1 VSQPG
6 LRVLV
11 AGGSGQLARALR
23 DTLPAGWNWLQPAQR
38 LDIRDGAA
46 VHATVVALRPQLI
59 VNAAA
64 YTAVD
69 KAESDVDE
77 ARRLNRD
84 GPRHLAEA
92 AAAVGARLVQV
103 STDFVFDGQKGR
115 PYLPGDATAPLGIYG
130 LSKLEGEQAVQAVL
144 SESALIVRTAW
155 VYYAGGNNFVRTML
169 RLLRERPELRV
180 VADQIGTP
188 THAGGLAEAIW
199 ALAAA
204 GAGGIHHWTDAGV
217 ASWYDFAHAIR
228 EIGLQLQPQ
237 ASWGQ
242 VVPIRTEDY
251 PTPARR
257 PYYSVLDKTATWA
270 LTGRPPHWRDQLQ
283 QQLSS
288 AGIERWV

>member
-1 VSQPG
+1 VTQPG

-23 DTLPAGWNWLQPAQR
+23 DSLPAGWQWLQPAQR

-46 VHATVVALRPQLI
+46 VHATVEALRPQLI

-144 SESALIVRTAW
+144 GESALIVRTAW

-199 ALAAA
+199 SLAAA

-228 EIGLQLQPQ
+228 ECGQALQPE
-237 ASWGQ
+237 ATWGRLL
-242 VVPIRTEDY
+242 PIRSEDY

-257 PYYSVLDKTATWA
+257 PACGLLDKTATWA
-270 LTGRPPHWRDQLQ
+270 ITGLPPHWRDRLEQAL
-283 QQLSS
+283 
-288 AGIERWV
+288 AGGLEAWL